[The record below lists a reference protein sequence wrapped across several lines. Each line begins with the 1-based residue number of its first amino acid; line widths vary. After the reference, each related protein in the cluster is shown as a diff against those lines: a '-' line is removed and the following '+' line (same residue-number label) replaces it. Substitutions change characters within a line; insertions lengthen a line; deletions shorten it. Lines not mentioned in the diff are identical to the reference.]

1 MPEHQRATDPEVR
14 TARELAEHGSDI
26 KHLQAD
32 MDKMTEDMVEV
43 KKALQDI
50 NRTLSEAQGGWKM
63 MMMVGGFGAA
73 IGSLIAWILN
83 FIKV

>member
-1 MPEHQRATDPEVR
+1 
-14 TARELAEHGSDI
+14 
-26 KHLQAD
+26 
-32 MDKMTEDMVEV
+32 MVEV

-50 NRTLSEAQGGWKM
+50 NKTLSEAQGGWKM

-83 FIKV
+83 FIKP